1 MKEHFLCCRLT
12 SGSHFN
18 TAPDSFQGFVFRA
31 DGDCVRIREVFWDG
45 KNKKMMSSCQR
56 VVFCP
61 PKPKYTHDICENP
74 VTDTADWYF
83 TADGVMGYS
92 LEYGRRIYRSLKNH
106 YEYRPDDIQKV
117 YDKEAIL
124 EYAL

>member
-1 MKEHFLCCRLT
+1 MKEHFLRSKL
-12 SGSHFN
+12 SAHSHYN
-18 TAPDSFQGFVFRA
+18 TASDSFQGFVFRA

-45 KNKKMMSSCQR
+45 KNKRMMSSCHR

-61 PKPKYTHDICENP
+61 PPDAIASNGVLARSE
-74 VTDTADWYF
+74 WYF

-124 EYAL
+124 EYAR

>member
-31 DGDCVRIREVFWDG
+31 DEDCVRIREVFWDG
-45 KNKKMMSSCQR
+45 KNKRMMSSCQR
-56 VVFCP
+56 VVYCP
-61 PKPKYTHDICENP
+61 PPG
-74 VTDTADWYF
+74 VVDTNLRSEWYF

-106 YEYRPDDIQKV
+106 YWYFPEDIRKV
-117 YDKEAIL
+117 YDKEENPA
-124 EYAL
+124 YAR

>member
-1 MKEHFLCCRLT
+1 MKEHFLRSKL
-12 SGSHFN
+12 SAHSHYN

-31 DGDCVRIREVFWDG
+31 DGDCVRIREVFWDS
-45 KNKKMMSSCQR
+45 KNKKMMSSCHR

-61 PKPKYTHDICENP
+61 PPDAIASNGLLARSE
-74 VTDTADWYF
+74 WYF

-117 YDKEAIL
+117 YDKEAIR
-124 EYAL
+124 EYVS

>member
-12 SGSHFN
+12 AHSHYN

-31 DGDCVRIREVFWDG
+31 DEDCVRIREVFWDG
-45 KNKKMMSSCQR
+45 KNKRMMSSCQR
-56 VVFCP
+56 VVYCP
-61 PKPKYTHDICENP
+61 PPG
-74 VTDTADWYF
+74 VVDTNLRSEWYF

-124 EYAL
+124 EYAR

>member
-1 MKEHFLCCRLT
+1 MKEHFLRSKL
-12 SGSHFN
+12 SAHSHYN
-18 TAPDSFQGFVFRA
+18 TASDSFQGFVFRA
-31 DGDCVRIREVFWDG
+31 DGDCVRIREVFWDS

-61 PKPKYTHDICENP
+61 PPDAIASKGLLARSE
-74 VTDTADWYF
+74 WYF

-106 YEYRPDDIQKV
+106 YEYFPDDIQKV

>member
-1 MKEHFLCCRLT
+1 MKEHFLCSRLT

-31 DGDCVRIREVFWDG
+31 DKDCVRIREVFWDG

-56 VVFCP
+56 VVYCP
-61 PKPKYTHDICENP
+61 PSG
-74 VTDTADWYF
+74 VVDTNLRSEWYF

-92 LEYGRRIYRSLKNH
+92 LDYGRRIYRSLKNH
-106 YEYRPDDIQKV
+106 YRYFPDDIQKV

-124 EYAL
+124 EYSR